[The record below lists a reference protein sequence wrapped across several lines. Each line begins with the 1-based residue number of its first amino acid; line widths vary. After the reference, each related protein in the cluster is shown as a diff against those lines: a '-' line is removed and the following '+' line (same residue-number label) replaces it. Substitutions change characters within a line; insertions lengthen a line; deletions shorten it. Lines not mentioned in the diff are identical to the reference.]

1 MTTHMINDCSFGDPT
16 IPSLKQVRET
26 VEFDYSITRQQ
37 RMDMVSAITKA
48 GALFNLPLSAIP
60 ANAEF
65 FRQKFAKINHNN
77 VSVSERRL
85 GNIKSLLLRCLRHVG
100 LSTKLLPY
108 QAPMSPTWRNLYDL
122 LPGRYERTGLS
133 RVVRYCSRQNI
144 RPKDVNDEVLQN
156 YLTALTEE
164 SLVKYPRTNHQT
176 ACRLWNKM
184 VETVAGW
191 PTNTVTVPVYDD
203 RLYSIGDEFFH
214 PSLLVEIEG
223 YLSFLG
229 EDHLIGGLKRPHR
242 PKSITSTKGDI
253 RRFLSALHH
262 DGFDVSSLRNLAD
275 MVEFAVVKR
284 GLEWLWRRNGNK
296 TSKNIGHI
304 AWTIRCIAVKHLECD
319 EATAAV
325 FADIVAKLKVSSTGL
340 SEKNKSTLAQ
350 FSDPGVVDRLLGL
363 PDVLWDM
370 ANKEGDGKKGC
381 LYAQQAIVIDILIF
395 APMRLGNLRHLRL
408 DQHVNWVGDRIHI
421 NVPAS
426 EVKNREPL
434 HFILPR
440 HLSDRI
446 RLYTE
451 RWRDQFV
458 SVANPHLFPG
468 KKGKPKDDSTI
479 RRQLKAYCFKHAGIS
494 VTPHQFR
501 HIAAYLLL
509 RQKPGHYE
517 VVRKLLAHK
526 SLATSYCQKLCMG

>member
-1 MTTHMINDCSFGDPT
+1 MGP
-16 IPSLKQVRET
+16 PQ
-26 VEFDYSITRQQ
+26 
-37 RMDMVSAITKA
+37 
-48 GALFNLPLSAIP
+48 
-60 ANAEF
+60 
-65 FRQKFAKINHNN
+65 
-77 VSVSERRL
+77 
-85 GNIKSLLLRCLRHVG
+85 
-100 LSTKLLPY
+100 
-108 QAPMSPTWRNLYDL
+108 
-122 LPGRYERTGLS
+122 
-133 RVVRYCSRQNI
+133 
-144 RPKDVNDEVLQN
+144 
-156 YLTALTEE
+156 
-164 SLVKYPRTNHQT
+164 
-176 ACRLWNKM
+176 
-184 VETVAGW
+184 
-191 PTNTVTVPVYDD
+191 
-203 RLYSIGDEFFH
+203 
-214 PSLLVEIEG
+214 
-223 YLSFLG
+223 
-229 EDHLIGGLKRPHR
+229 
-242 PKSITSTKGDI
+242 
-253 RRFLSALHH
+253 
-262 DGFDVSSLRNLAD
+262 
-275 MVEFAVVKR
+275 
-284 GLEWLWRRNGNK
+284 
-296 TSKNIGHI
+296 
-304 AWTIRCIAVKHLECD
+304 
-319 EATAAV
+319 
-325 FADIVAKLKVSSTGL
+325 
-340 SEKNKSTLAQ
+340 
-350 FSDPGVVDRLLGL
+350 
-363 PDVLWDM
+363 

-381 LYAQQAIVIDILIF
+381 LYAQQAIVIEILIF

-526 SLATSYCQKLCMG
+526 SLATTYEHYAGAETTAAIELYDDVILGLKRGAARTYPVETPPSEPLDPFNPFLIDGGRR